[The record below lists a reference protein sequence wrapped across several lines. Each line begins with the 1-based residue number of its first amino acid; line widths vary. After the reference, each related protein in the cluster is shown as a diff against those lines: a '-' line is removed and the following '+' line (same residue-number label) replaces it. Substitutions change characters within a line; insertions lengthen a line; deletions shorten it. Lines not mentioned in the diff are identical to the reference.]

1 MGTFAEEVEVAD
13 RATSTPMVERMRKA
27 QQDRLTLAHAL
38 VGQAMIET
46 GRGSAGF
53 AAANAALRCVEVR
66 NRLEEYGAEPDQDL
80 GVEVEG
86 LTAIELSPADTVS
99 SSPRDLLDRALTVLE
114 EVPAAEVPVGLDG
127 VWGMIAGT
135 IAVLDDAETANR
147 GNHS

>member
-53 AAANAALRCVEVR
+53 AAANRRRVPGGGER
-66 NRLEEYGAEPDQDL
+66 Q
-80 GVEVEG
+80 
-86 LTAIELSPADTVS
+86 TA
-99 SSPRDLLDRALTVLE
+99 RAF
-114 EVPAAEVPVGLDG
+114 
-127 VWGMIAGT
+127 AGPT
-135 IAVLDDAETANR
+135 GRE
-147 GNHS
+147 